1 MPEFV
6 DIITTASSEDEAR
19 SLAEGLVAARLDGC
33 VQIDGPITS
42 IYRWQGDVEAAQE
55 WRCAVKTRA
64 ELFAAVEQFIRE
76 NHSYSVPQVIGLP
89 IVAASLPYVEWLAAE
104 TEHPSAG
111 PASGD

>member
-6 DIITTASSEDEAR
+6 EIITTASSEDEAR
-19 SLAEGLVAARLDGC
+19 SLAEGLVAARLAGC

-111 PASGD
+111 SASGD